1 MENFKQYLN
10 SIHPSSSGATS
21 SYLKAINILDKLFL
35 QRDVFNLNAKSL
47 FEIKDPVLM
56 ARIIDYVDREE
67 DKYRKNEDSIFDLG
81 NPKQTSYPKKRF
93 CTAAIHALGRYVNIM
108 AENEAAGLMIA
119 SQSSGRNLSIKLI
132 QKFQIDNLGSE
143 REVRAKHRIGQ
154 DIFRALLL
162 RNYHQRCCLT
172 GIDIPEVLRASH
184 IIPWSENVINR
195 LNPENGLCLSAT
207 YDAAFDRHLISL
219 DEDYR
224 LILSPA
230 IKDHYTSESFNVHFL
245 KLEGR
250 MIEMPDMYLPS
261 QQFLT
266 EHRNKLII

>member
-1 MENFKQYLN
+1 MENFKQYLD
-10 SIHPSSSGATS
+10 SIYPRTSRATS
-21 SYLKAINILDKLFL
+21 SYLKAISILDKLFL

-47 FEIKDPVLM
+47 FEIKNPVLM
-56 ARIIDYVDREE
+56 ERIIDYVDQEE
-67 DKYRKNEDSIFDLG
+67 DKYRKNEDSIFVLV
-81 NPKQTSYPKKRF
+81 NPNQTSYPKKRF

-108 AENEAAGLMIA
+108 AEDEAAVLMVA
-119 SQSSGRNLSIKLI
+119 SQSSGRNLSKKLI

-143 REVRAKHRIGQ
+143 REVRAKHRVGQ

-162 RNYHQRCCLT
+162 RNYHKRCCLT
-172 GIDIPEVLRASH
+172 GIDIPDVLRASH
-184 IIPWSENVINR
+184 IIPWSESVRNR

-207 YDAAFDRHLISL
+207 YDAAFDKHLISL

-224 LILSPA
+224 LILSPT
-230 IKDHYTSESFNVHFL
+230 IKEYYTSEAFKVHFL
-245 KLEGR
+245 KLEGK

-261 QQFLT
+261 RQFLN